1 MVRVNLINPQKLA
14 DQHLIAE
21 YNEILML
28 IAYIKKYSKTNL
40 DKIPNNYSLGKG
52 HILFF
57 KNKVLYLKNRHEK
70 LKKEMNIRGF
80 KTRKTVYTN
89 QFSKNLLNNYK
100 PNNEDKKIIKKRLIE
115 KLKLKPNFYRY
126 YSKNK
131 SERFFINL
139 INKSN

>member
-1 MVRVNLINPQKLA
+1 
-14 DQHLIAE
+14 
-21 YNEILML
+21 ML

-40 DKIPNNYSLGKG
+40 NKIPNNYSLGKG